1 MEFVW
6 ISVLRIPEPGTQ
18 CDSEC
23 VANYSFEGETWMDS
37 LDKAYAWL
45 REHRE
50 ERFTYHVWA

>member
-45 REHRE
+45 RE
-50 ERFTYHVWA
+50 A